1 MLFEKEEEE
10 EEEYLG
16 ETKKISLPR
25 SEGGRDIAFHLG
37 WNERLVEW
45 DIKLDR
51 ERFRIIVYYPPPR
64 IVSSLILGEE
74 KKIYREGLND
84 SRWRKKKKEK
94 TIYN

>member
-16 ETKKISLPR
+16 ETKKISLPG

-45 DIKLDR
+45 DIKLDLGR
-51 ERFRIIVYYPPPR
+51 DLELSFIIPEDSKQFNFGR
-64 IVSSLILGEE
+64 G
-74 KKIYREGLND
+74 KKNI
-84 SRWRKKKKEK
+84 
-94 TIYN
+94 